1 MMLILCDK
9 NPIKAA
15 NYLIQNTNKT
25 FVFKSL
31 LEAGQLICSCKISN
45 IFKPINRGKEI
56 QEWIIENPHYTYS
69 YFVSLLAYCKET
81 IKMEEITY
89 CKLRSIASDLELYI
103 MKNSLLPKNVCCKF
117 ENLQPKNIVFR
128 YKKGYISNYETNSW
142 LPVDEGIKEYKK
154 YLKWKMTGEKELVSL
169 A

>member
-1 MMLILCDK
+1 MMYIIASK
-9 NPIKAA
+9 NPMEAV
-15 NYLIQNTNKT
+15 NYLIKNTNKK
-25 FVFKSL
+25 FCFKQL
-31 LEAGQLICSCKISN
+31 LELGQLISSCKISN
-45 IFKPINRGKEI
+45 VFKPINRGKEI

-89 CKLRSIASDLELYI
+89 YKLRSIASDLELYI

-117 ENLQPKNIVFR
+117 ENLQPKNVVFR
-128 YKKGYISNYETNSW
+128 YKKEYISKYKTNTW
-142 LPVDEGIKEYKK
+142 LPVDEGVKEYKK
-154 YLKWKMTGEKELVSL
+154 YLKWKMAEKKELINL

>member
-1 MMLILCDK
+1 MLIICNK
-9 NPIKAA
+9 NPMEAA
-15 NYLIQNTNKT
+15 NYLIKNTNKK
-25 FVFKSL
+25 FCFKQL
-31 LEAGQLICSCKISN
+31 LELGQLICSCKISS

-89 CKLRSIASDLELYI
+89 YKLRNIASDLELYI

-117 ENLQPKNIVFR
+117 ENLQPKNVVFR
-128 YKKGYISNYETNSW
+128 YKEGYISKYKTNEHI
-142 LPVDEGIKEYKK
+142 PVDEGIKEYKK
-154 YLKWKMTGEKELVSL
+154 YLKWKMAEEKELINL